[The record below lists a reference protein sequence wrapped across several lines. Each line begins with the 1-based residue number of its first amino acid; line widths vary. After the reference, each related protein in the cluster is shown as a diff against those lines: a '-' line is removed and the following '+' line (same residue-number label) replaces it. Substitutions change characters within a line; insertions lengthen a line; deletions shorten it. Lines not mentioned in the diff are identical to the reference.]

1 MMRPSIRGVPAV
13 AAALAALLAACEPGH
28 KEVVQVGFRGTGM
41 QVVYDQ
47 DVLDQRVANTHL
59 PDPIPPTPAGAPTAP
74 GNWQNV
80 QVLRDVS
87 LPEFNRTR
95 VAMTQWVSPQQGC
108 AYCHAAGN
116 FASDSLYTKV
126 VARQMLRMVRNINGN
141 WTAHVAQT
149 GVTCWT
155 CHRGQPVPNQ
165 VWYLGRPDQPLRH
178 YLDRQDVRVQSASWQ
193 PSNANRSSV
202 KQTEYTYA
210 LMISMSRSL
219 GVNCVFCHNSPRW
232 SSWEQSTPQRLTA
245 LRGIRMTRQLNND
258 YLLPL
263 TGTFPAQRLG
273 PMGDVAKIQCA
284 TCHQG
289 AYKPLYG
296 ARIAENYPA
305 LYQHATPVTVPTDS
319 TPVPADSMAP
329 STGPTSPQSATVP
342 IPNPAPPSN

>member
-1 MMRPSIRGVPAV
+1 M
-13 AAALAALLAACEPGH
+13 
-28 KEVVQVGFRGTGM
+28 
-41 QVVYDQ
+41 
-47 DVLDQRVANTHL
+47 
-59 PDPIPPTPAGAPTAP
+59 
-74 GNWQNV
+74 
-80 QVLRDVS
+80 
-87 LPEFNRTR
+87 
-95 VAMTQWVSPQQGC
+95 
-108 AYCHAAGN
+108 
-116 FASDSLYTKV
+116 
-126 VARQMLRMVRNINGN
+126 
-141 WTAHVAQT
+141 
-149 GVTCWT
+149 
-155 CHRGQPVPNQ
+155 
-165 VWYLGRPDQPLRH
+165 
-178 YLDRQDVRVQSASWQ
+178 
-193 PSNANRSSV
+193 